1 MSTRTR
7 PPELDEERYR
17 RRTSPPSKRR
27 RPPAGPVRTFG
38 PLALGGAILAGLLIG
53 FLIGGRGGDTKTVT
67 AVKTVTA
74 PATTAAGGAAPSG
87 AASRATIALA
97 VLNGS
102 GVDGLAGQT
111 ADQAKSLGYT
121 QVTEGNAPPRSG
133 PSVVYYRG
141 SAQAEARQVADD
153 LGIVSDPKRLPAS
166 GELAGA
172 APPDARVVAVLGSDA
187 ESANS
192 VLEGGADATSTDA
205 GAADA
210 TSTDATG
217 ADATSTDATGADA
230 TSTDAG
236 AADATST
243 AP

>member
-17 RRTSPPSKRR
+17 RRTAPPSKRR

-53 FLIGGRGGDTKTVT
+53 FLIGGSGGDTKTVT

-74 PATTAAGGAAPSG
+74 PSATTAADGTAPSG

-111 ADQAKSLGYT
+111 AAQAKTLGYT
-121 QVTEGNAPPRSG
+121 QVTEGNAPPRTG
-133 PSVVYYRG
+133 PSIVYYRG
-141 SAQAEARQVADD
+141 SGQAEARQVADD
-153 LGIVSDPKRLPAS
+153 LGIAAAPKRC
-166 GELAGA
+166 
-172 APPDARVVAVLGSDA
+172 R
-187 ESANS
+187 
-192 VLEGGADATSTDA
+192 
-205 GAADA
+205 
-210 TSTDATG
+210 
-217 ADATSTDATGADA
+217 
-230 TSTDAG
+230 
-236 AADATST
+236 
-243 AP
+243 